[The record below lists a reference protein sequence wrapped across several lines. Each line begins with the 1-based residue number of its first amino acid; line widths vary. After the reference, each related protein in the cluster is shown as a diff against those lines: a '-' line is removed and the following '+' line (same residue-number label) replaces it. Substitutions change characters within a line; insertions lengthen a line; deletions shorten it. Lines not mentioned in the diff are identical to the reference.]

1 MGHAMGQ
8 PWVKPWGSYG
18 AAIRQLWA
26 TLWVTLWGAMGLYGA
41 AIGRYGA
48 GGPYLI
54 QSGSEE
60 EDEDG
65 DVEGG
70 DGSEEEP
77 HSERC
82 GAQWAQPH
90 SAP

>member
-1 MGHAMGQ
+1 MGRYGAL
-8 PWVKPWGSYG
+8 WGSYG
-18 AAIRQLWA
+18 ALWG
-26 TLWVTLWGAMGLYGA
+26 TVGQLWGAMGRYWA